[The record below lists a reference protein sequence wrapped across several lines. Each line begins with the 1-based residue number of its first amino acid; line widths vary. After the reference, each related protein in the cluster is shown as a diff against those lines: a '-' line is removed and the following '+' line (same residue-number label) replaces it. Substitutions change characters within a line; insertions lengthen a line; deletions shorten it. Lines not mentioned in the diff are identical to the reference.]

1 MINNI
6 YGSENYAMDLI
17 KQSIKNFKYDNNQSR
32 YKFIDKLLD
41 YYQGDDTSKYI
52 QRYFK
57 ATAFQEIPLM
67 SYNVTK
73 RMIDKMSRI
82 YTLGASRTLSDKQQE
97 YESLIRFK
105 DFKLKHIEKM
115 TKLVGTIA
123 VQVSWK
129 ESVNGL
135 QHFEY
140 TPFYKFDVILNP
152 ENPLEP
158 VAIIY
163 PMLLPVDDSTTAP
176 DPLYC
181 LWNHEF
187 KIIYDANMTEL
198 ERYENP
204 YGRIPFVFFHRDHQI
219 DNFFCHPA
227 FDIISVN
234 EMINILF
241 SEMNLGM
248 RFQMFG
254 QYVATGLYQ
263 DEKIQRAG
271 SDEIIVMPEGTDLSI
286 VSPTVNVGDALKLAR
301 SMLELVAQ
309 NNHLQIS
316 FSDTNKDRPSSGIAL
331 KIKDLERFE
340 DYQDDLEIFA
350 HHERS
355 LYDLEHTIALVN
367 GFNLPFNLGVDFNEP
382 EYPMM
387 VQDEIAWNTWLLDN
401 NMTTRAKLLQ
411 KYNKDL
417 NDYQAKFELKENEK
431 LNGKQQPKGQEARQ
445 GSIFERLRAGSPK
458 AE

>member
-1 MINNI
+1 MIQNI
-6 YGSENYAMDLI
+6 FNSEGYAQDLI
-17 KQSIKNFKYDNNQSR
+17 KQSIKDMKFENNKSR
-32 YKFIDKLLD
+32 YRFIDKLLD
-41 YYQGDDTSKYI
+41 YYQGDDTGKYI
-52 QRYFK
+52 VQYFK
-57 ATAFQEIPLM
+57 ATAFREIPLM
-67 SYNVTK
+67 SYNITK

-82 YTLGASRTLSDKQQE
+82 YTLGASRTLSEKNDE
-97 YESLIRFK
+97 YQSLTRFK

-115 TKLVGTIA
+115 TKLIGTIA

-129 ESVNGL
+129 ENGQGL
-135 QHFEY
+135 QFFEY
-140 TPFYKFDVILNP
+140 TPFYKFDVIVSPDNPLNP
-152 ENPLEP
+152 IAL
-158 VAIIY
+158 IY
-163 PMLLPVDDSTTAP
+163 PMMLPSDDSTVAP

-181 LWNHEF
+181 YWNHEY
-187 KIIYDANMTEL
+187 KIIYDSDMNEL

-204 YGRIPFVFFHRDHQI
+204 YGVLPFVFFHRDHQI

-234 EMINILF
+234 EMVNILF
-241 SEMNLGM
+241 GEMNLGM

-286 VSPTVNVGDALKLAR
+286 VSPSVNVGDALKLAR
-301 SMLELVAQ
+301 AMLELVAQ
-309 NNHLQIS
+309 NNHLNIS
-316 FSDTNKDRPSSGIAL
+316 FSETNRDRPSSGIAL
-331 KIKDLERFE
+331 KIKDLEKFE

-355 LYDLEHTIALVN
+355 LYDLEDTIALVN
-367 GFNLPFNLGVDFNEP
+367 GFNLPYNFGVDFNEP

-387 VQDEIAWNTWLLDN
+387 AQDEIAWNTWLLEN
-401 NMTTRAKLLQ
+401 NMTTRAKLIQ

-417 NDYQAKFELKENEK
+417 NDYQAQAELKENERI
-431 LNGKQQPKGQEARQ
+431 NGTTKQQT
-445 GSIFERLRAGSPK
+445 GSIFNKLRQPATEIK
-458 AE
+458 

>member
-1 MINNI
+1 MSLLNI
-6 YGSENYAMDLI
+6 YNSNGYAIVKDLI
-17 KQSIKNFKYDNNQSR
+17 KQSIKDLKYDNNQNR
-32 YKFIDKLLD
+32 YRFIDKLLD
-41 YYQGDDTSKYI
+41 YYQGDDTGKYI
-52 QRYFK
+52 QKFFK

-82 YTLGASRTLSDKQQE
+82 YTLGASRTLSDKQSE
-97 YESLIRFK
+97 YDSLIRFK
-105 DFKLKHIEKM
+105 NFKLKHIEKM

-129 ESVNGL
+129 ENGQGL
-135 QHFEY
+135 HYFEY

-152 ENPLEP
+152 DNPLEP
-158 VAIIY
+158 VSLIY
-163 PMLLPVDDSTTAP
+163 PIMLPTDDSTIAP

-181 LWNHEF
+181 YWDHEF
-187 KIIYDANMTEL
+187 KIIYDTDMNEL

-219 DNFFCHPA
+219 DNFFCYPA

-286 VSPTVNVGDALKLAR
+286 VSPQVNVDHALKLAR
-301 SMLELVAQ
+301 AMLELVAQ
-309 NNHLQIS
+309 NNHLNIS
-316 FSDTNKDRPSSGIAL
+316 FSETNKDRPSSGIAL
-331 KIKDLERFE
+331 KIKDLEKFE

-350 HHERS
+350 HHERT

-367 GFNLPFNLGVDFNEP
+367 GFSLPFNFGVDFNEP

-387 VQDEIAWNTWLLDN
+387 VQDEIAWNTWLLEN
-401 NMTTRAKLLQ
+401 NMTTRAKLIQ

-417 NDYQAKFELKENEK
+417 NDYQAQAELKENEK
-431 LNGKQQPKGQEARQ
+431 TNGTKQQT
-445 GSIFERLRAGSPK
+445 GSIFNRVRNATTGTE
-458 AE
+458 

>member
-1 MINNI
+1 MNLLDM
-6 YGSENYAMDLI
+6 YDSKNYANDLI
-17 KQSIKNFKYDNNQSR
+17 KQSIKNMKYENNQSR
-32 YKFIDKLLD
+32 YRFIDKLLD
-41 YYQGDDTSKYI
+41 YYQGDDTAKYI
-52 QRYFK
+52 QRFFK
-57 ATAFQEIPLM
+57 STAFQEIPLM

-73 RMIDKMSRI
+73 KMIDKMSRI
-82 YTLGASRTLSDKQQE
+82 YTLGASRTLSEKQDE
-97 YESLIRFK
+97 YNSLVRYK

-115 TKLVGTIA
+115 TKLVGSIA

-129 ESVNGL
+129 QNGNGL
-135 QHFEY
+135 HYFEY

-152 ENPLEP
+152 NNPLEP
-158 VAIIY
+158 LGIIY
-163 PMLLPVDDSTTAP
+163 PMMMPSDDSTVAP

-181 LWNHEF
+181 LWDSKF
-187 KIIYDANMTEL
+187 KIIYDGEMNEL

-204 YGRIPFVFFHRDHQI
+204 YGRMPFVFFHKDHQI
-219 DNFFCHPA
+219 DNFFCNSA

-301 SMLELVAQ
+301 AMLELVAQ
-309 NNHLQIS
+309 NNHLNIS
-316 FSDTNKDRPSSGIAL
+316 FSENNKDRPSSGIAL
-331 KIKDLERFE
+331 KIKDLEKFE

-367 GFNLPFNLGVDFNEP
+367 GFNLPANFGIDFNEP

-387 VQDEIAWNTWLLDN
+387 VQDEIDWNTWLLEN

-417 NDYQAKFELKENEK
+417 NDYQAKSELKENEK
-431 LNGKQQPKGQEARQ
+431 LNGTTKEQT
-445 GSIFERLRAGSPK
+445 GSIFNRVRNQATGKE
-458 AE
+458 